1 MNTSGTHAEVA
12 QAPFEGAPARRRA
25 GWLARAEVVR
35 WLLLAP
41 ALVFMGVFGFAL
53 LDLLGWSF
61 HTTGKIGMAPS
72 GEVGLQTYLR
82 ILADPLYLGAIAAT
96 FRLSAMATAGSLLLG
111 LPIAYWIV
119 RTDSSRVRA
128 TLIILVAVPFMTSLI
143 VRLYSLMLVLG
154 NSGLINKLL
163 QWSGLVAENDFI
175 PLIRNELS
183 VAIGLTYFV
192 LPFVI
197 FTLAGSFKRFDRTL
211 EEAAQNLGA
220 DEVMTFLRVTLPL
233 LAPGVIAAGTLAF
246 VLAGTAF
253 ATPLILGGSAVRM
266 IANVIYDQALFA
278 QNMPVASALS
288 VLDLG
293 FTMVCLFVAG
303 RLARWRK
310 YA

>member
-1 MNTSGTHAEVA
+1 VLPDT
-12 QAPFEGAPARRRA
+12 PRRTP
-25 GWLARAEVVR
+25 GFRAESVQR
-35 WLLLAP
+35 WLLLTP
-41 ALVFMGVFGFAL
+41 ALLVMGFFTLAL

-61 HTTGKIGMAPS
+61 YPAGKLGMQPS
-72 GEVGLQTYLR
+72 GDMGLQTYAR
-82 ILADPLYLGAIAAT
+82 ILTDPLYLGAILTT
-96 FRLSAMATAGSLLLG
+96 FRLSAISAFFSLLLG

-119 RTDSSRVRA
+119 RTDSARVRA

-154 NSGLINKLL
+154 NNGVVNKVM
-163 QWSGLVAENDFI
+163 QWLGIIAENDFI
-175 PLIRNELS
+175 PLIRNDVS

-197 FTLAGSFKRFDRTL
+197 FTLAGSFRRFDRTL

-220 DEVMTFLRVTLPL
+220 DEVMTFFKVTLPL
-233 LAPGVIAAGTLAF
+233 LAPGVLAAGTLAF

-253 ATPLILGGSAVRM
+253 ATPLILGGSGVRM
-266 IANVIYDQALFA
+266 IANVIYDQAMFA
-278 QNMPVASALS
+278 QNMPVAAGLS
-288 VLDLG
+288 VLALG
-293 FTMVCLFVAG
+293 FTVACLFVAG

>member
-1 MNTSGTHAEVA
+1 MSA
-12 QAPFEGAPARRRA
+12 APGRRFAGEFGARLY
-25 GWLARAEVVR
+25 GWA
-35 WLLLAP
+35 LLAP
-41 ALVFMGVFGFAL
+41 ALVVMGLFGLAL

-61 HTTGKIGMAPS
+61 YSQGKIGMAPS
-72 GEVGLQTYLR
+72 GDWGLQTYAK
-82 ILADPLYLGAIAAT
+82 IISDPLYLGAILAT
-96 FRLSAMATAGSLLLG
+96 FRLSAIATLCSLLLG

-119 RTDSSRVRA
+119 RTDSTRMRA
-128 TLIILVAVPFMTSLI
+128 ALIMLVAVPFMTSLI

-154 NSGLINKLL
+154 NSGVVNKVL
-163 QWSGLVAENDFI
+163 QWMGIIPENDFI
-175 PLIRNELS
+175 PLIRNEVS

-197 FTLAGSFKRFDRTL
+197 FTLAGGFRRFDRTL

-220 DEVMTFLRVTLPL
+220 DEVSTFCRITLPL
-233 LAPGVIAAGTLAF
+233 LAPGVLAAGTLAF

-266 IANVIYDQALFA
+266 IANVIYDQAMFA
-278 QNMPVASALS
+278 QNMPVASGLS
-288 VLDLG
+288 VMALG
-293 FTMVCLFVAG
+293 FTMICLFVAG